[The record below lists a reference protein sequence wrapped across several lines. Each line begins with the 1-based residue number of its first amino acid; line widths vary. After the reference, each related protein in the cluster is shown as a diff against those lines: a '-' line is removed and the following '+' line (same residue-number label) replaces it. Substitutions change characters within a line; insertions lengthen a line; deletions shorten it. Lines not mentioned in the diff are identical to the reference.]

1 MGFPAFHQGRG
12 RPRRW
17 GNSLGLCRPA
27 RPAQAEAANLVPI
40 GGTMDQ
46 RSCGIARPT
55 NRLDWVS
62 ELAPKGRPRLNKRRG
77 RLAQLVRASR
87 LHRDAANGKNLINK
101 GVFTWP
107 PLSATETA
115 TDTRAVSSEVERLL
129 YTQDVGGSIPSPP
142 TISPHSTCYAFL

>member
-1 MGFPAFHQGRG
+1 MRFPAFHQRRG
-12 RPRRW
+12 RPRRL
-17 GNSLGLCRPA
+17 GNSLGQYPPA

-46 RSCGIARPT
+46 RSRGIARPT

-87 LHRDAANGKNLINK
+87 LHREGRRFESVTAYQTNRQLGFSGLPLRQGYAALMPRNPMAWGR
-101 GVFTWP
+101 VCFAP
-107 PLSATETA
+107 
-115 TDTRAVSSEVERLL
+115 
-129 YTQDVGGSIPSPP
+129 
-142 TISPHSTCYAFL
+142 